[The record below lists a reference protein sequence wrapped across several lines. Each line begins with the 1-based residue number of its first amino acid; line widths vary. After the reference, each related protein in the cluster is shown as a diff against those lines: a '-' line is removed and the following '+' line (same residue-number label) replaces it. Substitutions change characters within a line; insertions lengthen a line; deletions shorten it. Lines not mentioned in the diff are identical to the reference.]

1 MAPQNS
7 LIVPFLDA
15 TPPVET
21 PESDYVGTLLRDQTA
36 SHVLQTVIKH
46 APPYVFHHAWR
57 TYFVGKLAKLAV
69 HPVANFIV
77 TEAIGRLD
85 KEGLETALNEVGMK
99 LGKAIGG
106 SNDSHEIRWPVLTD
120 EKTKVGVVLCVRS

>member
-1 MAPQNS
+1 M
-7 LIVPFLDA
+7 
-15 TPPVET
+15 ET

-46 APPYVFHHAWR
+46 APPYAFHSVWR

-69 HPVANFIV
+69 HPIANFIV

-85 KEGLETALNEVGMK
+85 EGGLGDALSEVGKK

-106 SNDSHEIRWPVLTD
+106 SNNSYEHRWPRLTG
-120 EKTKVGVVLCVRS
+120 EKTKVGVVLCVRSLTERLL